1 MISGVSL
8 LVGKF
13 WVVLPLDVH
22 KNKVSYTR
30 KIRGRAVT
38 PMGEG
43 YDSPWSASE
52 VSLMNRLRTE
62 PQLQHAELPATGS
75 YLGVNTR
82 SIMPCLLA
90 VSPLQHPPNAH

>member
-22 KNKVSYTR
+22 KNKVSYIR
-30 KIRGRAVT
+30 EMRGRAVT

-43 YDSPWSASE
+43 YD
-52 VSLMNRLRTE
+52 
-62 PQLQHAELPATGS
+62 
-75 YLGVNTR
+75 
-82 SIMPCLLA
+82 
-90 VSPLQHPPNAH
+90 